1 MMYVVTTIIF
11 MLNLLIAKLNCSYQ
25 PTYSDMV
32 GFARLNRG
40 WIVTETTPSVARK
53 RWTTFVVGLK
63 LGDRVEFSEGDLGSG
78 RRSPDFLNRDVC
90 CNHDHFHELNL
101 LIAQLNC
108 SYQPTYL
115 DMVGFARLNRG
126 WIVIE
131 TMPSV
136 ARERWTTFV
145 VGLKLEDRVEFGV
158 GDLGLAGGL
167 RIFSIVTY
175 VVSTITFMLNLLIAQ
190 LNCSH
195 QPTYLD
201 VVGLARLN
209 RGWIVTETM
218 PSVARKRW
226 TTFGVGLKL
235 EDCVELGV
243 GDLGLAGGFQ
253 TFSIVTYVVTTII
266 FMLNLL
272 IAKLN
277 CPYQPTPLDMVGF
290 ARLNRGRNVTE
301 TMPSVARKRWTTFV
315 VGPKLEDR
323 GEFGV

>member
-1 MMYVVTTIIF
+1 
-11 MLNLLIAKLNCSYQ
+11 
-25 PTYSDMV
+25 
-32 GFARLNRG
+32 
-40 WIVTETTPSVARK
+40 
-53 RWTTFVVGLK
+53 
-63 LGDRVEFSEGDLGSG
+63 
-78 RRSPDFLNRDVC
+78 
-90 CNHDHFHELNL
+90 
-101 LIAQLNC
+101 
-108 SYQPTYL
+108 
-115 DMVGFARLNRG
+115 
-126 WIVIE
+126 
-131 TMPSV
+131 
-136 ARERWTTFV
+136 
-145 VGLKLEDRVEFGV
+145 
-158 GDLGLAGGL
+158 
-167 RIFSIVTY
+167 
-175 VVSTITFMLNLLIAQ
+175 
-190 LNCSH
+190 
-195 QPTYLD
+195 
-201 VVGLARLN
+201 
-209 RGWIVTETM
+209 M

>member
-11 MLNLLIAKLNCSYQ
+11 MLNLFIAKLNCSYQ
-25 PTYSDMV
+25 PTYS
-32 GFARLNRG
+32 
-40 WIVTETTPSVARK
+40 
-53 RWTTFVVGLK
+53 
-63 LGDRVEFSEGDLGSG
+63 
-78 RRSPDFLNRDVC
+78 
-90 CNHDHFHELNL
+90 
-101 LIAQLNC
+101 
-108 SYQPTYL
+108 

-175 VVSTITFMLNLLIAQ
+175 VVSTITFMLNLFIAQ

-209 RGWIVTETM
+209 RGWIVT
-218 PSVARKRW
+218 A
-226 TTFGVGLKL
+226 
-235 EDCVELGV
+235 
-243 GDLGLAGGFQ
+243 
-253 TFSIVTYVVTTII
+253 
-266 FMLNLL
+266 
-272 IAKLN
+272 
-277 CPYQPTPLDMVGF
+277 
-290 ARLNRGRNVTE
+290 

-315 VGPKLEDR
+315 MGLKLEDR
-323 GEFGV
+323 VEFGEEIWVWPVASIFSSRRVPM